1 MGFLGMEA
9 MFGAQRQ
16 QQMESDAD
24 ELGAWLAYRDTGDPA
39 TMSWSLQ
46 WLAAFPGA
54 ADTGGF
60 SEVLCSDHPQLL
72 NRVNTTAALE
82 YSIQG
87 EPPGRLLES
96 PVNATKERYQQF
108 QEWYPKRIEQI

>member
-1 MGFLGMEA
+1 

-24 ELGAWLAYRDTGDPA
+24 ELGAWVAYRDTGDPA
-39 TMSWSLQ
+39 TMSKSLQ

-72 NRVNTTAALE
+72 NRVNTTGGLGIFDTGRATGTLARIPSQRNQRAL
-82 YSIQG
+82 SAVS
-87 EPPGRLLES
+87 RLVS
-96 PVNATKERYQQF
+96 KAH
-108 QEWYPKRIEQI
+108 